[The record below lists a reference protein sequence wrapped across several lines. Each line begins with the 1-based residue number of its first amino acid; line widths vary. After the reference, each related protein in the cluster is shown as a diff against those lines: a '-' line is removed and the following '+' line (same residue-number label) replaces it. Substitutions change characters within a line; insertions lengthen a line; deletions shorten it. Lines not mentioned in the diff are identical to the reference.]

1 MKNYNNQEEIVGR
14 IQDLMGEL
22 RYRSVRA
29 FANDV
34 GVDCSNL
41 AKKLKGISPFTERD
55 INAISYALNVSKTW
69 LSSGIGSRY
78 LTVKPFEEDEKLDCY
93 TKLQIDKA
101 RLEEKVKCLENEKL
115 FLQRMLDKSSK
126 QRL

>member
-1 MKNYNNQEEIVGR
+1 MKTYDNQKKIAGR
-14 IQDLMGEL
+14 IQDLMSEL

-34 GVDCSNL
+34 GIDCSNL

-55 INAISYALNVSKTW
+55 INAVSYALGVSKTW
-69 LSSGIGSRY
+69 LSSGVGNRY
-78 LTVKPFEEDEKLDCY
+78 STAKPSEEEEKLDCY
-93 TKLQIDKA
+93 TKLRIDKA
-101 RLEEKVKCLENEKL
+101 RLEEKVKCLENEKA